1 MKKGV
6 FIMGAAMKK
15 QETER
20 LRNCG
25 FTLVELLIA
34 MVICSFLITGMVTVQ
49 KSMQKSC
56 ANQEQLSEVQQNIRA
71 SLYIIVR
78 ELRMAGY
85 DPTGEA
91 DAAITTADSNSISFS
106 VDTRGAAFNSDPD
119 EDTNDPNESITY
131 SLFDCDGDGDLDLR
145 RQDPTVVPVNA
156 VVPVEQMVAENVEA
170 LDFVYLDEDESV
182 MASPV
187 AGSDFEDIKSV
198 QLTIVIS
205 SDRDDKGYYNDNVY
219 VNQQG
224 NTVFGPANDSF
235 RRRALTTN
243 IFCRNL
249 GV

>member
-1 MKKGV
+1 
-6 FIMGAAMKK
+6 MGAAMKK

-49 KSMQKSC
+49 TSMQTSC
-56 ANQEQLSEVQQNIRA
+56 ANQEELSEVQQNIRA

-78 ELRMAGY
+78 ELRMAGF

-91 DAAITTADSNSISFS
+91 DAAITSADSNFISFS

-156 VVPVEQMVAENVEA
+156 LVPVEQMVAENVAA

-182 MASPV
+182 MATPV

-249 GV
+249 GA